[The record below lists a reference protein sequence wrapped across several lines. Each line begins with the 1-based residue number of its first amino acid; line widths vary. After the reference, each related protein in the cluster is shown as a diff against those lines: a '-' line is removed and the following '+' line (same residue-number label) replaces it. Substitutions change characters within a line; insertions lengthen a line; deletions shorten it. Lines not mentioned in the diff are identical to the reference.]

1 MILARSSGGRSP
13 LSCFILFDL
22 PRRGRCLAEKR
33 TGGIISFF
41 PGLAW
46 PTLFSGPQLGQ
57 RRRGRAVR
65 SFRQAP
71 RPPSSRQ
78 DRSTAQLPPTLV
90 QHGRATAKLHSKL
103 AAFGPPCVISCPAPF
118 ARKDYL
124 RVTKAIRSPMRRP
137 PATPRPKGRL

>member
-71 RPPSSRQ
+71 RPLSSRQ
-78 DRSTAQLPPTLV
+78 DLSTPQLPPALV
-90 QHGRATAKLHSKL
+90 GRGGATRRLHSEST
-103 AAFGPPCVISCPAPF
+103 AF
-118 ARKDYL
+118 
-124 RVTKAIRSPMRRP
+124 
-137 PATPRPKGRL
+137 